1 MWRAR
6 GTGANEGRPFF
17 RLPSRKQIER
27 GEKPQIVGSLQGLAP
42 SIAGILISSL
52 DPSPQLTS
60 RDATTNDCPSPNSLF
75 LFTMSRSRHG
85 LPPLPN
91 PFSALPSVEPPLPNP
106 PL

>member
-1 MWRAR
+1 MSGAHLFAHFFVFPLVSKLKEGKTPNRWQFAR
-6 GTGANEGRPFF
+6 
-17 RLPSRKQIER
+17 SR
-27 GEKPQIVGSLQGLAP
+27 P

-60 RDATTNDCPSPNSLF
+60 RDATTSDCPSPNSLF